1 VLFRGWAAP
10 GTPFA
15 VPRNPLVSSSG
26 RRDSKSAGSV
36 FLTWR
41 SRSFFLI
48 FASYPDR
55 LALFLDSTS
64 VPESLPEST
73 SELEKLEK
81 LLR

>member
-1 VLFRGWAAP
+1 VLSSAVWGLEA
-10 GTPFA
+10 TPETACFS
-15 VPRNPLVSSSG
+15 LVSSSG